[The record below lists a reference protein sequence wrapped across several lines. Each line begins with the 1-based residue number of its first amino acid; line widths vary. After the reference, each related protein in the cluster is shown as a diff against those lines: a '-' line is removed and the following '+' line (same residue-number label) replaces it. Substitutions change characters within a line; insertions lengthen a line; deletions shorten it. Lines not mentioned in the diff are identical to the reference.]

1 MFTLHLRKYEKS
13 LNAKQSNIE
22 AICIS
27 SYSSKNNEVN
37 ARYVNLKFVSG
48 KQFIFF
54 SNYESPKSQD
64 FKMHNQISAC
74 FYWSS
79 TDTQIR
85 MKAYVERTSQEYNQA
100 YFANRDKKKNALA
113 IMSKQSSSIDSYEAL
128 QSKY

>member
-1 MFTLHLRKYEKS
+1 MYF
-13 LNAKQSNIE
+13 I
-22 AICIS
+22 IFF
-27 SYSSKNNEVN
+27 KNNEVN

-48 KQFIFF
+48 RKFIFF

-85 MKAYVERTSQEYNQA
+85 MKANIEQTSKQYNQD
-100 YFANRDKKKNALA
+100 YFVNRDKEKNALA
-113 IMSKQSSSIDSYEAL
+113 IMSRQSKPIASYEAL
-128 QSKY
+128 RVTMK